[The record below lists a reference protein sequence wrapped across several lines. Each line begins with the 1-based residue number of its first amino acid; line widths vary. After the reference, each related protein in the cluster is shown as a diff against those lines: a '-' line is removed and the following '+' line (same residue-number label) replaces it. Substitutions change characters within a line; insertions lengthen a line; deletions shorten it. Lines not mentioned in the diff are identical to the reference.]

1 MAPRRTYVISL
12 YDGDES
18 VVVEAVQ
25 HDERARLDDLDEV
38 PERIRQW
45 EDEGRGSPGADTGR
59 PGPTSPGDTF
69 GGR

>member
-25 HDERARLDDLDEV
+25 HDERARLDDLDEL
-38 PERIRQW
+38 PGCIRAWERDLK
-45 EDEGRGSPGADTGR
+45 ESGSPGDNVIGR
-59 PGPTSPGDTF
+59 
-69 GGR
+69 